1 MLGSPILETG
11 LGLTLVFLLLS
22 LLISAI
28 NEIIFGHF
36 TNRRAD
42 VLADG
47 LKLLL
52 SGQTTKTDAVVNDRA
67 LRLLKD
73 LSGKPL
79 TKTGDDKGML
89 AAIGEIKERLT
100 ALTQST
106 SPTFAEEVLAHPLI
120 LSLRA
125 GNQTAPSYIPTRV
138 FADAVLGTLFKSRF
152 KSDPKFTGNLEE
164 LVKAVMELPEADKK
178 AKEILSALL
187 ASRRDITEA
196 RERIERWFDDAVER
210 IAGTY
215 RRKTQFGLYVSAGL
229 VAVLLNIDTIEI
241 TKRLLVDASLRQS
254 LARSAEAAATNAF
267 YRTVSTPHTNISL
280 ITNRLVVTGSP
291 AATNSILSTNF
302 TVLATNSLRAVDQ
315 LAGDIA
321 ALRLPI
327 GWACWG
333 SSSDTNRQGNLTS
346 SGLITLATVANPP
359 PMPSSVPEWLLKC
372 LGLFFTVCAISQG
385 APFWFDLLNRVT
397 NLRAAGVRPLP
408 STPPAPKQ

>member
-28 NEIIFGHF
+28 NEIVFGHL

-52 SGQTTKTDAVVNDRA
+52 SGQTTKTDAIVNDRA
-67 LRLLKD
+67 LRLLTD
-73 LSGKPL
+73 FSGKLL
-79 TKTGDDKGML
+79 TKTGDGKDMS
-89 AAIGEIKERLT
+89 AAIGEIKKRLT
-100 ALTQST
+100 DLTQST
-106 SPTFAEEVLAHPLI
+106 SPTFAEEVLAHPLV

-125 GNQTAPSYIPTRV
+125 GNQAAPSYIPTRV
-138 FADAVLGTLFKSRF
+138 FADAVLGTLFKSRLNSNPQF
-152 KSDPKFTGNLEE
+152 AGSLEE

-229 VAVLLNIDTIEI
+229 VAVLLNIDSIEI

-291 AATNSILSTNF
+291 AANSILSTNL
-302 TVLATNSLRAVDQ
+302 TVLSTNSLRVVDQ

-327 GWACWG
+327 GWACWE
-333 SSSDTNRQGNLTS
+333 SSSDTNRLGNLTS
-346 SGLITLATVANPP
+346 SGLITMATVANPP
-359 PMPSSVPEWLLKC
+359 PMPRTVPEWLLKC
-372 LGLFFTVCAISQG
+372 LGLLFTVCAISQG

-397 NLRAAGVRPLP
+397 NLRAAGVRPVP
-408 STPPAPKQ
+408 STPLAPKQ